1 MKNLKFFALTGAF
14 CIIMVFGISEAKA
27 QAQEKTPNWELTGA
41 ISHGNKAEAFG
52 VHLRPTYKL
61 FDRLHAAPSVTFFFP
76 SEPATFLKRNVTSW
90 NIDGVYML
98 QSDDSLFEPYVI
110 GGLNFTRQKLTFDN
124 SGSDETSKRTR
135 RGVNI
140 GAGANLRLLK
150 RFAPFAEARY
160 AIGGYMQFE
169 IMAGVKI

>member
-1 MKNLKFFALTGAF
+1 MFIGTT
-14 CIIMVFGISEAKA
+14 SA
-27 QAQEKTPNWELTGA
+27 QAQNWEMTGA
-41 ISHGNKAEAFG
+41 ITHGNKAEAFG

-61 FDRLHAAPSVTFFFP
+61 FDRLYAAPSVTFFFP

-160 AIGGYMQFE
+160 DIGGNMQFE

>member
-1 MKNLKFFALTGAF
+1 MKNLKFFALTGTLLT
-14 CIIMVFGISEAKA
+14 IMFFGNTAV
-27 QAQEKTPNWELTGA
+27 QAQNWELTGA

-76 SEPATFLKRNVTSW
+76 SEPTTFLRRNVTSW
-90 NIDGVYML
+90 NVDALYVMK
-98 QSDDSLFEPYVI
+98 SEDSLFEPYVI

-124 SGSDETSKRTR
+124 NGADETSKRTR
-135 RGVNI
+135 RGVNL

-160 AIGGYMQFE
+160 TIGGYSQFE
-169 IMAGVKI
+169 IMAGIKI